1 MTTLSRF
8 LPVDP
13 LSGRVG
19 LVLIVLVA
27 LAADRACGSHDG
39 VRSRITGFI
48 CRGVIEAVGVVG
60 WMADRLPSRQ
70 PTLIAAS
77 AH

>member
-1 MTTLSRF
+1 MIRLSRIS
-8 LPVDP
+8 PTDS

-19 LVLIVLVA
+19 LVLLVLVA
-27 LAADRACGSHDG
+27 LAADRAYGSHHG

-48 CRGVIEAVGVVG
+48 CRGFIEAVGAVG
-60 WMADRLPSRQ
+60 WIADRFPPRQ

>member
-8 LPVDP
+8 LPIDP

-19 LVLIVLVA
+19 LVLIMLVA
-27 LAADRACGSHDG
+27 LAADRADGSDNG
-39 VRSRITGFI
+39 VRSRITGLI

-60 WMADRLPSRQ
+60 WMADRVPSRQ
-70 PTLIAAS
+70 APLVAAS

>member
-8 LPVDP
+8 LPADP

-27 LAADRACGSHDG
+27 LAADRAYASHNG

-48 CRGVIEAVGVVG
+48 CRGVIDAVGVVG
-60 WMADRLPSRQ
+60 WMADRFPARQ
-70 PTLIAAS
+70 PPLIAAS

>member
-1 MTTLSRF
+1 MIRLSRIS
-8 LPVDP
+8 PTDS

-19 LVLIVLVA
+19 LVLLVLVA
-27 LAADRACGSHDG
+27 LAADRVYGSRHG

-48 CRGVIEAVGVVG
+48 CRGVIEAVGAVG
-60 WMADRLPSRQ
+60 WIADRFPSRQ

>member
-13 LSGRVG
+13 LSGRFG

-27 LAADRACGSHDG
+27 LAADRAYGPHNG

-48 CRGVIEAVGVVG
+48 CRGVIEAVGVAG
-60 WMADRLPSRQ
+60 WMADRFPSRQ